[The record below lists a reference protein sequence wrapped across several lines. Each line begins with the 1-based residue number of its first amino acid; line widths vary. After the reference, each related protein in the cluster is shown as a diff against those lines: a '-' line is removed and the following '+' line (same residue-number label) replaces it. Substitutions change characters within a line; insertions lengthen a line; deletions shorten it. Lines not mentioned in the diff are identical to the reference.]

1 MTPAQARVLADAF
14 EIEGTLDDP
23 EERYWLQ
30 RYHADLLDAYLA
42 LVALGK
48 EDHPTIKGPH
58 VRGADHGS
66 L

>member
-14 EIEGTLDDP
+14 EIEGMLNDP
-23 EERYWLQ
+23 EERYGLQ
-30 RYHADLLDAYLA
+30 RYHADLLDAYRA

-58 VRGADHGS
+58 GS
-66 L
+66 ESTRHQ